1 MNSEINYI
9 KLFFALFLAIV
20 LGNLT
25 VSGIKTWVVVSG
37 MTIAMEDFSQ
47 TTNEQL
53 QESKIRSEMV
63 RQENQKNSESSRK
76 KTQVGKSLARQCNE
90 WTYANNANRN
100 QYASEQKAKFCNAY
114 SRYIK
119 NGSTPNFKF

>member
-25 VSGIKTWVVVSG
+25 VSGIQTWVVVSG
-37 MTIAMEDFSQ
+37 MNVALEDFSN
-47 TTNEQL
+47 TANEQI

-63 RQENQKNSESSRK
+63 RQENQERTENTRKQSR
-76 KTQVGKSLARQCNE
+76 VGKSLARQCSE
-90 WTYANNANRN
+90 WTYANNANSN
-100 QYASEQKAKFCNAY
+100 QYAREQKAKFCNAY

-119 NGSTPNFKF
+119 NGSVPNFKF